1 MDELFKGRHFDRE
14 IIVLCVRWYLRYK
27 LSFRDL
33 VEMMAER
40 GLSLAHTTIMR
51 WIQRYAPEFEKRW
64 NRFARPAG
72 RSWRVDETYVKIR
85 GRWTYLYRAVDKEG
99 KTVNFLLRA
108 KRDVAAAKAFF
119 RRAFMRQGRLP
130 HKITLD
136 GYQASHRAAKEALCE
151 HPEGN
156 QCEILSPK
164 YLNNLIEQDHRSI
177 KLRLGPML
185 GFKRFRRAATTI
197 AGIELMHRIRK
208 GQFKLGK
215 LRVKNKTAS
224 EIWNAVLAALKR
236 RGVDAHAFDPR
247 EISLPKVVDFDRAWI
262 ALHGPGGEDG
272 TLRVLSSRDGT
283 VLRTTK
289 VPLGSYNVQ
298 EAFGWIVTPSLDRGT
313 TRYWRCSCGTPC
325 DGWRDCRAS

>member
-1 MDELFKGRHFDRE
+1 MLNVDDLFKGRHFDRE

-27 LSFRDL
+27 LGFRDL

-64 NRFARPAG
+64 NRFARPVG
-72 RSWRVDETYVKIR
+72 QSWRVDETYVKIK

-99 KTVNFLLRA
+99 KTVDVLLRA
-108 KRDVAAAKAFF
+108 KRDVAAAKVFF
-119 RRAFMRQGRLP
+119 RRAFRGQGRLP

-136 GYQASHRAAKEALCE
+136 GYQASHRAASEVLGE
-151 HPEGN
+151 YPEGN
-156 QCEILSPK
+156 RCEIRSSK

-215 LRVKNKTAS
+215 LRVKNKTAP
-224 EIWNAVLAALKR
+224 EIWNAVLSA
-236 RGVDAHAFDPR
+236 
-247 EISLPKVVDFDRAWI
+247 
-262 ALHGPGGEDG
+262 
-272 TLRVLSSRDGT
+272 
-283 VLRTTK
+283 
-289 VPLGSYNVQ
+289 
-298 EAFGWIVTPSLDRGT
+298 
-313 TRYWRCSCGTPC
+313 
-325 DGWRDCRAS
+325 